1 MSRAGYGRST
11 RNPGRDVAA
20 VASDVA
26 AVLDYVG
33 ARRCVTAG
41 WSGGGPHA
49 LATGALLPDRVAGVL
64 VIAGVAPYHAA
75 GLDFLHGMG
84 ADNIAEFGAA
94 RSGETAL
101 RTLLEGI
108 APALQTVTAG
118 ALVSEMGS
126 LLPEV
131 DRAMLTDEFGDELAS
146 SFREAL
152 AAGVDGWLDDDLAFV
167 RPWGFDVG
175 ALSVPS
181 FIWQGGQDLMVP
193 PAHGSWLAAHV
204 RGAEARLLPDE
215 GHLSIVVG
223 KVDDMVAELASTL

>member
-1 MSRAGYGRST
+1 M
-11 RNPGRDVAA
+11 
-20 VASDVA
+20 
-26 AVLDYVG
+26 
-33 ARRCVTAG
+33 
-41 WSGGGPHA
+41 
-49 LATGALLPDRVAGVL
+49 ATGTLLPDRVAGVL

-84 ADNIAEFGAA
+84 ADNIAEFGVA

-131 DRAMLTDEFGDELAS
+131 DRAMLTDEFGDELVR

-193 PAHGSWLAAHV
+193 PAHGTWLAANV
-204 RGAEARLLPDE
+204 PGAEARLLPDE

-223 KVDDMVAELASTL
+223 KVDDMVAELASML